1 MEGVPGRASRKES
14 QVGGQP
20 AGQPGAQ
27 TPERADVGSEK
38 KRLSADDWIHA
49 AIRGLLAEGPGA
61 LRVAKLARAL
71 GVTPGSFYWHFRD
84 RYDLRD
90 RLLRYWMDEK
100 LRGVVAAACTG
111 STGDEQIRALPAL
124 LLDRQLPEL
133 DMAIRR
139 WAREDAAVRSALRRA
154 DDLRIRMVSDLFE
167 QTGLDPELATLRAH
181 LVAWAFRGSAG
192 VDRRKRLAALADLVE
207 SLLPR
212 AC

>member
-1 MEGVPGRASRKES
+1 
-14 QVGGQP
+14 
-20 AGQPGAQ
+20 
-27 TPERADVGSEK
+27 
-38 KRLSADDWIHA
+38 
-49 AIRGLLAEGPGA
+49 
-61 LRVAKLARAL
+61 
-71 GVTPGSFYWHFRD
+71 
-84 RYDLRD
+84 
-90 RLLRYWMDEK
+90 MDEK